1 MFPSTR
7 VWLHRCRGVY
17 IKKIVFFGTEVF
29 IDDAEPELVHIK
41 ENVTIIAR
49 TAILAHGYYPR
60 HLQNKLKSAGNK
72 KGVLI
77 EKGAY
82 IGFGAIILPGV
93 TEKMQSLAQRVCC

>member
-1 MFPSTR
+1 M
-7 VWLHRCRGVY
+7 
-17 IKKIVFFGTEVF
+17 
-29 IDDAEPELVHIK
+29 HIEK
-41 ENVTIIAR
+41 NVTIIAR
-49 TAILAHGYYPR
+49 TAILAHGYPR

-93 TEKMQSLAQRVCC
+93 TIGENAIIGAGEFVVAKSVKENAVVFGPQAQKIK